1 LKQKKPNRTEPKPE
15 KKLEKKLSQNRKN
28 RAKPEKTEPKPVGL
42 NRFQF
47 GLSFFFKNFLVWLLF
62 FKKTIESKIITPNF

>member
-42 NRFQF
+42 NQFQF
-47 GLSFFFKNFLVWLLF
+47 GLSFF
-62 FKKTIESKIITPNF
+62 